1 MSVANM
7 EDLVRHKWHANA
19 AVLGAVCRHG
29 DARRDEE
36 LRVLL
41 HHILIANR
49 FWLFLTLGKEFDR
62 EKEARVPE
70 SLDPLI
76 ASFMET
82 EAIEMEWLPRCS
94 EAELSR
100 ELVTPRL
107 PGQAFTVE
115 QAFTQVVMHSHG
127 HRAQLAKRL
136 RTLGGTVPPTDFIQW
151 VRDRPLPEWPAV
163 TQSAVSR

>member
-49 FWLFLTLGKEFDR
+49 FWLFLTLGREFDR
-62 EKEARVPE
+62 ETEARVPE
-70 SLDPLI
+70 TLEPLI
-76 ASFMET
+76 HQFMKT
-82 EAIEMEWLPRCS
+82 EALEMEWLPFCT

-100 ELVTPRL
+100 QLVTPRL
-107 PGQAFTVE
+107 PGQIFTVE
-115 QAFTQVVMHSHG
+115 QAFMQIG
-127 HRAQLAKRL
+127 
-136 RTLGGTVPPTDFIQW
+136 
-151 VRDRPLPEWPAV
+151 
-163 TQSAVSR
+163 